1 MPREGPR
8 LTKLRD
14 RLISGILE
22 VRDTYLNG
30 HPTRRL
36 PNNAN
41 FGFKYI
47 DGSALL
53 LKLDD
58 KGIAASTGSACS
70 STSSEPSHVL
80 LALGLKPE
88 DARGSLRL
96 TLGRWTTEEDV
107 EYVLDVVPQAVEE
120 LRSLSPLAR

>member
-1 MPREGPR
+1 
-8 LTKLRD
+8 
-14 RLISGILE
+14 LE
-22 VRDTYLNG
+22 VKDTCLNG
-30 HPTRRL
+30 HPTKRL

-41 FGFKYI
+41 FSFKYI
-47 DGSALL
+47 EGEALL

-70 STSSEPSHVL
+70 SKSAEPSHVI

-96 TLGRWTTEEDV
+96 TLGRWTTEDEVD
-107 EYVLDVVPQAVEE
+107 YVLEVLPPIVEE
-120 LRSLSPLAR
+120 LRLLSPLTK